1 MKHGRLSEYFAG
13 IAAKRLSVVEA
24 SVSHSH
30 QHEFNG
36 VEQLK
41 QILGDS
47 LGKTKIPATILY
59 LRDEQ
64 VEPVSSSAVLTW
76 YDARE
81 KHPTRSEFRLYFPDN
96 AASALAKPG
105 DLLVIAR
112 RTDGTAMILICEAG
126 STIESQVAWL
136 FGVGEVPAGGY
147 TVRDSPGSTEIALVT
162 RYILEAIGIEV
173 PADEE
178 PYLQDMLQLFGLGFP
193 PTRAFSA
200 YARGTL
206 PGVDPCSDADA
217 ALMAWMEQEEALFRT
232 LERHI
237 IKARLKQGFE
247 EDVEAFISYSLS
259 VQNRRKS
266 RVGHALENHCEAIF
280 VANDLRHSRT
290 AVTENRTRPDF
301 LFPGA
306 SEYHDPSVDAD
317 LLSML
322 GVKSTC
328 KDRWRQVL
336 SEADRI
342 PQKHLLTL
350 EPAVSLN
357 QTNEMRAKSLQLI
370 IPSAL
375 HNSYQPAQREWLMD
389 LGEFVNLVRSK
400 QSR

>member
-13 IAAKRLSVVEA
+13 VAAKRLSAVEA
-24 SVSHSH
+24 SVSRSR

-41 QILGDS
+41 RVLGDS
-47 LGKTKIPATILY
+47 TGKTKIPATILY

-64 VEPVSSSAVLTW
+64 TAPVSSPAVLTW

-81 KHPTRSEFRLYFPDN
+81 KHPKRSEFRLYFPDN
-96 AASALAKPG
+96 PASELARPG

-112 RTDGTAMILICEAG
+112 RTDGTAMLLVCEAG

-136 FGVGEVPAGGY
+136 FGVNDVTMAGY
-147 TVRDSPGSTEIALVT
+147 TIRDSLGSSEIALAT
-162 RYILEAIGIEV
+162 RYILESIGIEV
-173 PADEE
+173 PADGE
-178 PYLQDMLQLFGLGFP
+178 PYLEDMLRLFGLKFP

-200 YARGTL
+200 YARSTL
-206 PGVDPCSDADA
+206 PDVDPCSDADA
-217 ALMAWMEQEEALFRT
+217 ALMAWMEQEEALFRA

-237 IKARLKQGFE
+237 IKSRLKQGFE
-247 EDVEAFISYSLS
+247 EDVEAFLSYSLS

-266 RVGHALENHCEAIF
+266 RVGLALENHCEAIF
-280 VANDLRHSRT
+280 VANGLRHSRT
-290 AVTENRTRPDF
+290 AVTENRNRPDF

-306 SEYHDPSVDAD
+306 TEYHDPSFDAES
-317 LLSML
+317 LSML

-342 PQKHLLTL
+342 PHKHLLTL
-350 EPAVSLN
+350 EPAVSVN

-370 IPSAL
+370 IPAPL
-375 HNSYQPAQREWLMD
+375 HYSYQAAQREWLMD
-389 LGEFVNLVRSK
+389 LGEFVSAAKSK